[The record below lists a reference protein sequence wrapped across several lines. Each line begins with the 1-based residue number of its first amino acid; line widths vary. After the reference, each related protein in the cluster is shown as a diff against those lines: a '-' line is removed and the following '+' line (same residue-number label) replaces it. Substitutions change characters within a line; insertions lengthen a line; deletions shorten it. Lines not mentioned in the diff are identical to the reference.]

1 MAVVKGFEPEG
12 GERLLV
18 AAAGL
23 PNSLKSS
30 SSHSSS
36 SVGLD
41 MGRPEQGRLLRGC
54 DLLGVLKSVG
64 TYTHGFLVTLLFSPD
79 MSTTF

>member
-23 PNSLKSS
+23 TNSLKSS

-41 MGRPEQGRLLRGC
+41 MGRPEQGRLLLRESSQFLPLPYYC
-54 DLLGVLKSVG
+54 YADA
-64 TYTHGFLVTLLFSPD
+64 TFWGF
-79 MSTTF
+79 